1 MSRVVT
7 PASRRILDILRDA
20 GVTTLDTADVYS
32 FGGAEE
38 VLGEALKGRRD
49 EFVLVTKAYQRMFPG
64 AASAPACRA
73 SI

>member
-1 MSRVVT
+1 MGNLGVGEPS
-7 PASRRILDILRDA
+7 RILDILRDA

-38 VLGEALKGRRD
+38 ILGQALKGRRD
-49 EFVLVTKAYQRMFPG
+49 EFVLVTKAFDADGDRRRTTPG
-64 AASAPACRA
+64 CRA